1 MIGMS
6 SSLLRVHWN
15 LPLASLLYSSTNP
28 SPSHTSALILS
39 HLLPQK
45 MNSTGSK
52 GFISNLLCTRV
63 TSPSM
68 DFRISVYPHA
78 MYIFSAIL
86 ISPNML
92 PAVQAALLQC
102 CAGISLLEL
111 LWLHEANE
119 RSLQVSAPAQMFWPQ
134 AS

>member
-1 MIGMS
+1 M
-6 SSLLRVHWN
+6 LRVHWN

-52 GFISNLLCTRV
+52 RFISNLLCTRV

-78 MYIFSAIL
+78 MYIFSAML
-86 ISPNML
+86 ISPDML
-92 PAVQAALLQC
+92 PQCKRHCFNGMLGYPFRNFYGCLRQMNDHCRYQPRCRCFDLKLLKRYF
-102 CAGISLLEL
+102 G
-111 LWLHEANE
+111 
-119 RSLQVSAPAQMFWPQ
+119 
-134 AS
+134 